1 MTPNLPIVSSRLFP
15 VSPEEL
21 YAAFADPDR
30 LALWWGPKD
39 FRNTIREFDLRP
51 GGKWLLTMHG
61 PNGADYP
68 NEKEFLEVIPGRKV
82 SFHHVQP
89 MHDFTMT
96 LDFTPESGST
106 RLTWTMQ
113 FVNSP
118 EEKLRAFILNANEEN
133 FDRLAAHL
141 QPHPSQP

>member
-39 FRNTIREFDLRP
+39 FRNTIR
-51 GGKWLLTMHG
+51 
-61 PNGADYP
+61 
-68 NEKEFLEVIPGRKV
+68 
-82 SFHHVQP
+82 
-89 MHDFTMT
+89 
-96 LDFTPESGST
+96 
-106 RLTWTMQ
+106 
-113 FVNSP
+113 
-118 EEKLRAFILNANEEN
+118 AFILNANEEN